1 MKLLSHQ
8 YLVVNSGRM
17 IHDAGY
23 RREKI
28 SKNGMQNKKINETKE
43 LIKEEM
49 KRSQEL
55 LEKQGEIL
63 EKLSEQHI
71 TMINLLKS
79 P

>member
-1 MKLLSHQ
+1 
-8 YLVVNSGRM
+8 
-17 IHDAGY
+17 
-23 RREKI
+23 
-28 SKNGMQNKKINETKE
+28 MQNKKINETKE